1 MKHRP
6 TTAVVASAA
15 FAMIASMAVSGG
27 TPALASQPSVPAP
40 SPSAMVNDVP
50 STATPAVNDGD
61 VQAIAKVGT
70 TIVIGGN
77 FTQVNGLVRNRMAA
91 FAASTGA
98 LSPFAPSVNGV
109 VKAVIPGP
117 DDNSVYIGGDFTQ
130 VGSTPAQVPC
140 RSLRKER

>member
-50 STATPAVNDGD
+50 STATPAVN
-61 VQAIAKVGT
+61 
-70 TIVIGGN
+70 
-77 FTQVNGLVRNRMAA
+77 
-91 FAASTGA
+91 
-98 LSPFAPSVNGV
+98 GV

-130 VGSTPAQVPC
+130 VGSTPAQDLALVNLTTGAVVTSWHPPTFNFGFVFGGDVASP
-140 RSLRKER
+140 RSAEA